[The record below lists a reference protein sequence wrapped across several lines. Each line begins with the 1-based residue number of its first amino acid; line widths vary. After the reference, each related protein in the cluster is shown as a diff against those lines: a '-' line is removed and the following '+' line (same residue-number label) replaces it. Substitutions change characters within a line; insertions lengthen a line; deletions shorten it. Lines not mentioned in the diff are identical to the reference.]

1 MTSDAERLGEAR
13 AAVDDAQVVLK
24 RAAHIL
30 DEVED
35 RRVFGFVYI
44 EIVLAAHY
52 AALLRAMSGRLEQL
66 KEMLQGDNDGDVD
79 VDQSY
84 N

>member
-1 MTSDAERLGEAR
+1 
-13 AAVDDAQVVLK
+13 
-24 RAAHIL
+24 
-30 DEVED
+30 
-35 RRVFGFVYI
+35 VFGFVYI